1 MKMTIV
7 EALSALGYEDGY
19 AANEHGIIL
28 WTRSETQ
35 PTEVELIAAGWI
47 KPEQQQETP
56 TE

>member
-7 EALSALGYEDGY
+7 EALSALGFEDGY

-28 WTRSETQ
+28 WTRSEPQ
-35 PTEVELIAAGWI
+35 PTEKQLIAAGWI
-47 KPEQQQETP
+47 KPTNEETS